1 MRWPWQPI
9 TRSLKE
15 QERAEINVLA
25 ARSHI
30 RVLVLELQST
40 LDRIEDKAERL
51 AHDG

>member
-1 MRWPWQPI
+1 MKWPWQTI

-30 RVLVLELQST
+30 RVLVNELEAT
-40 LDRIEDKAERL
+40 LDRIADQAERI
-51 AHDG
+51 AHDR